1 MPLTNVDRAD
11 LCALYPSSAMNAI
24 VAYLGL
30 FLSAFIYVPFGE
42 LIMAYLSKTPQAG
55 KVPHLQAEQTG
66 LGPQTTVGAR
76 AVVKTDRLAGQLFA
90 CEFR

>member
-1 MPLTNVDRAD
+1 MPLTNSDRAD
-11 LCALYPSSAMNAI
+11 LCAVYPYSAMNAI

-42 LIMAYLSKTPQAG
+42 LIMAYL
-55 KVPHLQAEQTG
+55 TG
-66 LGPQTTVGAR
+66 LGPQTSVGAR